1 MNFLNKYAKR
11 SLESADT
18 TDNQTTDDAVQLD
31 NSDTPVENSGERV
44 EVPDTTDNLDTGD
57 TNTDEPNLGG
67 EGETEPA
74 GDTGDTE
81 PTDGEG
87 NGDNQ
92 EPDTKPE
99 EDKGDDGDSDDDE
112 DESEE
117 EATDEQKEEAAAE
130 LESFRE
136 QLVNDYIDGGVSN
149 EDAAILDGHISR
161 ILKRVGMGKVK
172 VVPSMEHFSSER
184 RVIATNV
191 LIDHLD
197 QVIRKLRR

>member
-31 NSDTPVENSGERV
+31 SSDTPVENSGERV
-44 EVPDTTDNLDTGD
+44 EAPDTTDNLDTD
-57 TNTDEPNLGG
+57 TTNPDEPNLGDEG
-67 EGETEPA
+67 EGDTEPA

-81 PTDGEG
+81 PTDGDGEG
-87 NGDNQ
+87 NGDGQ
-92 EPDTKPE
+92 EPDAKPE
-99 EDKGDDGDSDDDE
+99 EDKGDDGD
-112 DESEE
+112 SEE

-136 QLVNDYIDGGVSN
+136 ELVNDYIDGGISN
-149 EDAAILDGHISR
+149 ENAVIIDGHISR
-161 ILKRVGMGKVK
+161 ILKRVGMSKVK
-172 VVPSMEHFSSER
+172 VVPSIEHFSTER